1 MVFVYYFVTIT
12 CDIFEYF
19 FQLGDIIAPSIN
31 GLGHLIR
38 YPCGC
43 GEQTMMYLAPNI
55 YVIQY
60 LQSTHQLSLD
70 MRRKAITNINIGKLL
85 NGCIP
90 ISVWSS
96 DEYAKKQFVPH
107 MHISF
112 SPNRSRMLKNE

>member
-1 MVFVYYFVTIT
+1 
-12 CDIFEYF
+12 
-19 FQLGDIIAPSIN
+19 
-31 GLGHLIR
+31 
-38 YPCGC
+38 
-43 GEQTMMYLAPNI
+43 MMYLAPNI

-112 SPNRSRMLKNE
+112 SPNRSRMLKNESKNSMLNQKLVYFCRFQVVTNINICFDDEK